1 MPTCCVRHLLQ
12 DLLRGQAQLHA
23 GLWGWWRDGCRR
35 EAAAFTAGYDKS
47 ACQKLIVYYRL
58 HWLHCINTY
67 MSWMWTFGFTGN
79 KSLREGA
86 CGLAEKLPIWLG
98 KHRMTQQ
105 QSEGRCTHVEY
116 ITVKP
121 KERMQVRTEHW
132 KKKSRR
138 FGASLFRWW
147 GVIRSLGKHRKCIC
161 GTWCGVTSEAE
172 KRQWKLMVMVLI
184 TGRR

>member
-132 KKKSRR
+132 KKRVEDLEQACSDGEESSGVWESTGNVFVEPDVVWLQRQKKDNGS
-138 FGASLFRWW
+138 WW
-147 GVIRSLGKHRKCIC
+147 
-161 GTWCGVTSEAE
+161 W
-172 KRQWKLMVMVLI
+172 WY
-184 TGRR
+184 